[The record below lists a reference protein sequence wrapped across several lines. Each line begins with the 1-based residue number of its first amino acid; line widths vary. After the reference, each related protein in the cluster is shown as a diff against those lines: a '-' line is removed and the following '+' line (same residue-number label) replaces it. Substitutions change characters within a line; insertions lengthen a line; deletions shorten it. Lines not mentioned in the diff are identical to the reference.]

1 MSPVVVWCPSLAA
14 KKANPHQSAMSKTVG
29 PNLGDPT
36 SDGRQETVDSSAACP
51 QTRGSRCQ
59 ICTIVWSLATQLSL
73 HAKQG
78 YPIKGRTSGN
88 EFVQG
93 SPSPWLSKL
102 SANRF
107 LLLTGSEKC
116 WRFVCVCVCVWNIW
130 RDVKLLPWLTE
141 LLFLIRL
148 FAITMNQF
156 WVFYQAFIQSPFQL
170 QGAWRLI
177 S

>member
-1 MSPVVVWCPSLAA
+1 MILYACVFLLIYLLLVCPVIVPPRGKTFPNNEASVAFAAPSGQNLGSLAMSPVVVWCPSLAA
-14 KKANPHQSAMSKTVG
+14 KKANPHQSAMSKTAG

-78 YPIKGRTSGN
+78 YQIKGRTSGN

-116 WRFVCVCVCVWNIW
+116 
-130 RDVKLLPWLTE
+130 
-141 LLFLIRL
+141 
-148 FAITMNQF
+148 
-156 WVFYQAFIQSPFQL
+156 
-170 QGAWRLI
+170 
-177 S
+177 